1 MSINFGRLL
10 AGTKSTTKGK
20 AGALKV
26 GDLIKPSLRSD
37 GGEGFVMRIGR
48 VMRGE
53 TYASRKNPIQLTVKI
68 QTKDGQ
74 EKEETLPVTDADG
87 VHLGKVNKAEVEA
100 MLAEISRMEVVE
112 IK

>member
-1 MSINFGRLL
+1 MSINFEQLL
-10 AGTKSTTKGK
+10 AGTKSTSKGK

-26 GDLIKPSLRSD
+26 GDLIKHSLRSD
-37 GGEGFVMRIGR
+37 GGEGFVMKVGR

-68 QTKDGQ
+68 LTKDGQ
-74 EKEETLPVTDADG
+74 ETVETLPVTDADG
-87 VHLGKVNKAEVEA
+87 VHLGRVSKAEVEA
-100 MLAEISRMEVVE
+100 MLAEIKQMQVVE

>member
-1 MSINFGRLL
+1 MSINFGQLL
-10 AGTKSTTKGK
+10 AGTKTSKGK
-20 AGALKV
+20 AASIRI
-26 GDLIKPSLRSD
+26 GDLIKPALRSD

-48 VMRGE
+48 VMRDGA
-53 TYASRKNPIQLTVKI
+53 YASRKNPIQLTVKI